1 VFNFLYININIK
13 RLVTIKTFGEKNE
26 MIDYLCLLILVT
38 EMDMLNA
45 CSATSPSQLRAHEV
59 HIELKASSIL
69 AQPQLHQQG
78 CTSTQHQLPSLHLLQ
93 DKSLII
99 TLSLS
104 LSRVNSI
111 FKI

>member
-45 CSATSPSQLRAHEV
+45 CSATSPSQLRAHE
-59 HIELKASSIL
+59 LKASSIL

-104 LSRVNSI
+104 RVNLI